1 MTLRMMTAILG
12 LAAAALAG
20 PPLICERIEI
30 GTAKSLPWTQ
40 VNGWDGTD
48 RSYDVSKL
56 GMDVMGLLSPSI
68 PLNVRMETLRRA
80 AIYAAR
86 HENIAEQLSARLL
99 ARVADSTVAGKQDPL
114 AWFDAGY
121 YTEALRQVTFIYR
134 YDMLSA
140 EERKQWKLRGDKL
153 GLDGRPW
160 VEKAIKLGGKGME
173 VALSKIEDYRQAD
186 LKHHNKQHNQLA
198 SK

>member
-1 MTLRMMTAILG
+1 MTLRILTAILG

-30 GTAKSLPWTQ
+30 GEAKSLPWRQ
-40 VNGWDGTD
+40 GNGWDGSD
-48 RSYDVSKL
+48 KLYDVSKL
-56 GMDVMGLLSPSI
+56 AGDVMTLLTPSM
-68 PLNVRMETLRRA
+68 PVTVRMETLRRA

-86 HENIAEQLSARLL
+86 HDNLADQVTARLL
-99 ARVADSTVAGKQDPL
+99 ARVADSAAAGKPDAN

-134 YDMLSA
+134 YDMLSPA
-140 EERKQWKLRGDKL
+140 ERAQWKLRGEKQ

-160 VEKAIKLGGKGME
+160 IEQAIRLGGKGME
-173 VALSKIEDYRQAD
+173 QAIAKIEDYREAD
-186 LKHHNKQHNQLA
+186 RKHHKHA
-198 SK
+198 AAK

>member
-1 MTLRMMTAILG
+1 MTLRILTAILG

-30 GTAKSLPWTQ
+30 GNAKSLPWRN
-40 VNGWDGTD
+40 VNGWDGTEK
-48 RSYDVSKL
+48 SYNVAKL
-56 GMDVMGLLSPSI
+56 TGDTVALLDASM
-68 PLNVRMETLRRA
+68 PLAVRMETLRRA

-86 HENIAEQLSARLL
+86 QEAIAEQLSARLL
-99 ARVADSTVAGKQDPL
+99 ARVADGVAAGKQDPL

-121 YTEALRQVTFIYR
+121 YAEALRQVTFVYR

-140 EERKQWKLRGDKL
+140 EERQQWKLRGDKL

-160 VEKAIKLGGKGME
+160 VEKAIRLGGKGME
-173 VALSKIEDYRQAD
+173 VALGKIEGYREAD
-186 LKHHNKQHNQLA
+186 LKQHKQVA
-198 SK
+198 VK